1 MYIKITDGL
10 VERYT
15 FRQLRR
21 DNPQTSFPEV
31 PSTATLAVLGVYCV
45 SDAAQPAP
53 SASQVVVRDAQP
65 VKQGDWTYVWGWSLQ
80 DKTHVELSTQARAMR
95 DDLLATSDWTQVAD
109 APVDQVAW
117 ATYRQALRDVT
128 TQTGFPTSIAWPVA
142 PE

>member
-80 DKTHVELSTQARAMR
+80 DKTHVELSTQARTQRNA
-95 DDLLATSDWTQVAD
+95 LLAASDWTQVAD
-109 APVDQVAW
+109 APVDQAAW